1 MPEQAEQEPTLQE
14 IVVALRDVAAPAKP
28 REPAAAAEPGASLYR
43 LQPSRPAVP
52 PLPPADA
59 RSAERPPP
67 SGDPRAAEIA
77 RLVDENHRLNLRLF
91 ELLKT
96 VERNRPAE
104 ERPAQRVS
112 APVDRETGSREAI
125 RREAREAI
133 RRELG
138 PLLVALVK
146 VLDAGAA
153 PAEARQ
159 EAAPASRRPA
169 PHPTPGAPLVAGNGH
184 SFNWMVDLVEAAE
197 AQGAARAAAT
207 AAAPVAGT
215 RRPARGVVDAILLW
229 LERRLRRARRRRT

>member
-67 SGDPRAAEIA
+67 SGDPRDAEIA

-96 VERNRPAE
+96 IERNRPVE

-153 PAEARQ
+153 SAGVRHEA
-159 EAAPASRRPA
+159 AAPAARRPA
-169 PHPTPGAPLVAGNGH
+169 PHPAPGAPLVAGNGH
-184 SFNWMVDLVEAAE
+184 SFNWMVDLVQAAE
-197 AQGAARAAAT
+197 AQGAARAAA
-207 AAAPVAGT
+207 AAAPVTGT
-215 RRPARGVVDAILLW
+215 RRPARGAVDAILLW

>member
-67 SGDPRAAEIA
+67 SGDPRDAEIA

-91 ELLKT
+91 ELLRT
-96 VERNRPAE
+96 IERSRRAGE
-104 ERPAQRVS
+104 ERPIPQ
-112 APVDRETGSREAI
+112 APAAIGREAI

-146 VLDAGAA
+146 ILDAGAA
-153 PAEARQ
+153 PPGAQR
-159 EAAPASRRPA
+159 EAAASIPRRPA
-169 PHPTPGAPLVAGNGH
+169 TAQSAPGAPLVAGNGH
-184 SFNWMVDLVEAAE
+184 SFNWMVDLVQAAE
-197 AQGAARAAAT
+197 AQGAARAAAAA
-207 AAAPVAGT
+207 AAAPAART
-215 RRPARGVVDAILLW
+215 RKPARGVIDLALLW
-229 LERRLRRARRRRT
+229 LARRLRRTRRRN